1 MLRIQARKHDQ
12 RAPAAGTAEDRALWT
27 DDDVARWSAI
37 PRKPGRRV
45 GLWWEAVVVLLL
57 LGFLI
62 KAFAT
67 NQTIEWS
74 MVGHYLFLNQVTSGV
89 RVTLLLTLICLGAGL
104 VLGLVIA
111 SMRLSR
117 NPVLSTLSQGYIWIF
132 RSTPPLVQILFWYNL
147 GAAWPRLMLRI
158 PLIHL
163 TLFNV
168 RTDSIMKAF
177 TAAVIAISLSEG
189 AYMSEIIRGGI
200 LSVHHGQREAAL
212 AVGMTNAQA
221 MRQVILPQAVR
232 VIIPALGNQFIH
244 LVKTTTLVAFIA
256 LSDLLFSVQQ
266 IFDQNFQVIPLL
278 TVATIWYLAIIG
290 VATIAQMALE
300 RWLAN

>member
-1 MLRIQARKHDQ
+1 MGETGEGAQ
-12 RAPAAGTAEDRALWT
+12 WT
-27 DDDVARWSAI
+27 DDEIARWSAL
-37 PRKPGRRV
+37 PRKSGRHV
-45 GLWWEAVVVLLL
+45 GLWSEAIVVLLL
-57 LGFLI
+57 LGLLI

-89 RVTLLLTLICLGAGL
+89 RVTLLLTLICLGLGL

-111 SMRLSR
+111 SLRLSG
-117 NPVLSTLSQGYIWIF
+117 NPVLSTLSQGYIWLF

-168 RTDSIMKAF
+168 KTDDIMHAF

-221 MRQVILPQAVR
+221 MRRVVLPQAVR
-232 VIIPALGNQFIH
+232 AIVPALGNQFIH

-290 VATIAQMALE
+290 LATVVQAGLE
-300 RWLAN
+300 RWLTK